1 MIKVSLHA
9 GIFLLHHA
17 ASFLCWRLCALLR
30 MLGNGATAMQ
40 RQPAAMNG
48 KAPGATELCM
58 LSSNNLPES
67 RGEKILAAARVLV
80 SRARLRDR
88 SSLLAEELATN
99 AAVDVSAIAA
109 PALFIK

>member
-1 MIKVSLHA
+1 
-9 GIFLLHHA
+9 
-17 ASFLCWRLCALLR
+17 

-40 RQPAAMNG
+40 RQPAATNG

-58 LSSNNLPES
+58 LSSNNFPETK
-67 RGEKILAAARVLV
+67 GENMRAAARVLV
-80 SRARLRDR
+80 SKARLRDR
-88 SSLLAEELATN
+88 SSRFAEELATN